1 MEHVQNAILAMSSLL
16 VLVFS
21 QSKFFQFNLNQ
32 ELDPLQLQ
40 AVLNIPMESVLNVL
54 SDIIN
59 QMVHVLLSAINVKL
73 GVRSV
78 VPAFNVMLA
87 MKLKDVIVF

>member
-1 MEHVQNAILAMSSLL
+1 MEHVQNAILAMNSLL

-59 QMVHVLLSAINVKL
+59 QMVHVLLSVINVKP
-73 GVRSV
+73 GVRSGV
-78 VPAFNVMLA
+78 LAFNVTLD
-87 MKLKDVIVF
+87 MKFKDVIVF

>member
-59 QMVHVLLSAINVKL
+59 QMVHVLLSVINVKP
-73 GVRSV
+73 GVRSGV
-78 VPAFNVMLA
+78 HAFNVTLD
-87 MKLKDVIVF
+87 MKFKDVIVF